1 MQETKVCFFCLL
13 HNSTF
18 IFWSFSLPVSCFH
31 SLSIVGFVN
40 FEAWW
45 QHWFWQFISVLITAK
60 QKEPTTFKIRKWSMV
75 GFPFFFFF
83 FSLELLA
90 ANSILMGTSRS
101 RMSPFLLWRVQ
112 IPNWTLYY
120 AWFSSSNLYQYFL
133 SIWKFAL
140 IIFVS
145 KVRKTNIG
153 LTSKIINNNISVRN
167 ILHLFHLML
176 CLW

>member
-83 FSLELLA
+83 FLLNFWQLTVFWWA
-90 ANSILMGTSRS
+90 LQGPACLHSCCGEFR
-101 RMSPFLLWRVQ
+101 FLIGLCIMPDLAQV
-112 IPNWTLYY
+112 IY
-120 AWFSSSNLYQYFL
+120 
-133 SIWKFAL
+133 
-140 IIFVS
+140 
-145 KVRKTNIG
+145 TNIFS
-153 LTSKIINNNISVRN
+153 LFEN
-167 ILHLFHLML
+167 LH
-176 CLW
+176 